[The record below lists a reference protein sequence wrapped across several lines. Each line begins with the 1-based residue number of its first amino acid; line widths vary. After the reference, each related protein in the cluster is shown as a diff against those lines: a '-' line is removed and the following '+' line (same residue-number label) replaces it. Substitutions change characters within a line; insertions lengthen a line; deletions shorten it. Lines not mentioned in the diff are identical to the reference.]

1 MLNWDEYGKEEN
13 SAPPVTP
20 EVKKETTAPKAEY
33 NNQNLLSQLRQQYLL
48 SHQILVKDLEQRWQ
62 EKLLII

>member
-13 SAPPVTP
+13 STPPVAP
-20 EVKKETTAPKAEY
+20 EVKNDATAKKAEAQH
-33 NNQNLLSQLRQQYLL
+33 QNLLSQLIQQYQLT
-48 SHQILVKDLEQRWQ
+48 HQILVKDLEQLQQ